1 MNYLFITAKR
11 ILFLLLAMGFFS
23 CNIAGQRAIFIS
35 ENSNPE
41 VVGTR
46 IVYQL
51 LDRDEI
57 MMYKTEFLNT
67 VHYAEAITAM
77 GALKTACFL
86 NDSSLVEQLQNRYNG
101 VLAHFD
107 TLPAN
112 HVDANV
118 VGVIPLQFYHWS
130 KKSEYKEMGVRM
142 AEKQWE
148 DPLPSGL
155 TNQIRYWIDDMYMIG
170 ILQIEAFKATG
181 DSGYIDRVALT
192 MDDYL
197 KKLQQPNGLFFHG
210 PNALFFW
217 SRGNGWMAVALAE
230 LLTVLPSH
238 HSTYDFIAES
248 YKDMMNSLVEYQSET
263 GLWRQLIDN
272 ENAWEETS
280 GSAMFAYAIK
290 LGLDHGIISGA
301 KYQEAWKDAWQAL
314 TNRLDADGKL
324 EGICVGTGQS
334 DDVQYYLNRPAVTGD
349 LHGQAPMLWLS
360 LNILETSGHKDRLH
374 VK

>member
-1 MNYLFITAKR
+1 MNYLFFTAKR
-11 ILFLLLAMGFFS
+11 ILFLLFAMVFFS
-23 CNIAGQRAIFIS
+23 CNIAGQGANFIS

-41 VVGTR
+41 VVGTK

-51 LDRDEI
+51 LERDEI
-57 MMYKTEFLNT
+57 MMYETDFLNT

-77 GALKTACFL
+77 GALKMAHYL
-86 NDSSLVEQLQNRYNG
+86 NDSSLVGQLRDRYND

-118 VGVIPLQFYHWS
+118 IGVLPLQFYHWS
-130 KKSEYKEMGVRM
+130 KNPDYKRMGLEM
-142 AEKQWE
+142 ADKQWGN
-148 DPLPSGL
+148 PSPEGL

-210 PNALFFW
+210 PDAPFFW

-230 LLTVLPSH
+230 LVAVLSQNHPCYNSI
-238 HSTYDFIAES
+238 SES
-248 YKDMMNSLVEYQSET
+248 YMDMINSLVGYQTET

-272 ENAWEETS
+272 EDAWEETS
-280 GSAMFAYAIK
+280 GSAMFAYSIK
-290 LGLDHGIISGA
+290 LGLDHGIISGD
-301 KYQEAWKDAWQAL
+301 KYQEAWKNAWQAL
-314 TNRLDADGKL
+314 VNSLDADGKL

-360 LNILETSGHKDRLH
+360 LNILETSGNKDRFH
-374 VK
+374 AK

>member
-1 MNYLFITAKR
+1 MNYLFFTAKR
-11 ILFLLLAMGFFS
+11 ILFLLFAMVFFS
-23 CNIAGQRAIFIS
+23 CNIAGQGANFIS

-41 VVGTR
+41 VVGTK

-51 LDRDEI
+51 LERDEI
-57 MMYKTEFLNT
+57 MMYETDFLNT

-77 GALKTACFL
+77 GAIKTAHYL
-86 NDSSLVEQLQNRYNG
+86 NDSSLMEQLQDRYDG
-101 VLAHFD
+101 VLTHFD
-107 TLPAN
+107 SLPAN

-118 VGVIPLQFYHWS
+118 VGVIPLQFYHWNNDT
-130 KKSEYKEMGVRM
+130 KYKQMGVRM
-142 AEKQWE
+142 VEKQWE

-155 TNQIRYWIDDMYMIG
+155 TSQIRYWIDDMYMIG

-192 MDDYL
+192 MADYL
-197 KKLQQPNGLFFHG
+197 NKLQQPNGLFFHG
-210 PNALFFW
+210 PNAPFFW
-217 SRGNGWMAVALAE
+217 SRGNGWMAVSLAE
-230 LLTVLPSH
+230 LLAVLPPH
-238 HSTYDFIAES
+238 YPNYDFIAEC

-290 LGLDHGIISGA
+290 LGLDHGIISGV
-301 KYQEAWKDAWQAL
+301 KYYNAWKKAWEAL
-314 TNRLDADGKL
+314 VGHLDADGKL
-324 EGICVGTGQS
+324 TGICVGTGQS
-334 DDVQYYLNRPAVTGD
+334 DDVQYYLDRPTVSGD
-349 LHGQAPMLWLS
+349 LHGQAPLLWLS
-360 LNILETSGHKDRLH
+360 LCILETSGHKDRLH

>member
-57 MMYKTEFLNT
+57 MMYETEFLNT

-86 NDSSLVEQLQNRYNG
+86 NDSSLVEQLQDRYNG

-197 KKLQQPNGLFFHG
+197 KKFQQPNGLFFHG
-210 PNALFFW
+210 PNALFF
-217 SRGNGWMAVALAE
+217 GVGETDGW
-230 LLTVLPSH
+230 
-238 HSTYDFIAES
+238 
-248 YKDMMNSLVEYQSET
+248 Q
-263 GLWRQLIDN
+263 
-272 ENAWEETS
+272 
-280 GSAMFAYAIK
+280 
-290 LGLDHGIISGA
+290 
-301 KYQEAWKDAWQAL
+301 
-314 TNRLDADGKL
+314 
-324 EGICVGTGQS
+324 
-334 DDVQYYLNRPAVTGD
+334 
-349 LHGQAPMLWLS
+349 
-360 LNILETSGHKDRLH
+360 
-374 VK
+374 

>member
-1 MNYLFITAKR
+1 
-11 ILFLLLAMGFFS
+11 
-23 CNIAGQRAIFIS
+23 
-35 ENSNPE
+35 
-41 VVGTR
+41 
-46 IVYQL
+46 
-51 LDRDEI
+51 
-57 MMYKTEFLNT
+57 
-67 VHYAEAITAM
+67 
-77 GALKTACFL
+77 
-86 NDSSLVEQLQNRYNG
+86 
-101 VLAHFD
+101 
-107 TLPAN
+107 
-112 HVDANV
+112 
-118 VGVIPLQFYHWS
+118 
-130 KKSEYKEMGVRM
+130 
-142 AEKQWE
+142 
-148 DPLPSGL
+148 
-155 TNQIRYWIDDMYMIG
+155 
-170 ILQIEAFKATG
+170 
-181 DSGYIDRVALT
+181 
-192 MDDYL
+192 
-197 KKLQQPNGLFFHG
+197 
-210 PNALFFW
+210 
-217 SRGNGWMAVALAE
+217 MAVALAE

-238 HSTYDFIAES
+238 HPTYDFIAES